1 MKKYSLLFAL
11 ALGVFGANAQDKQ
24 AEKLTKAHPTNY
36 RSWSLGLNVANT
48 FTFGDLRSFESDK
61 KDGLDGGGLALGGGL
76 HLTKFWTPTVGT
88 RVGAGFYQISGSNS
102 GAIVP
107 RQTYRGT
114 YFEGTTINGSFDIL
128 FNLSNMVLKGK
139 TYERKGALLF
149 GVGIGISSITSELF
163 DSTGTKVNESGLV
176 DQFGNSSDAGSIQA
190 YFPVTLEY
198 KRCLSNAFDL
208 DLGARYLFMNED
220 WIDVTLDGT
229 SNDQLLQLYVGV
241 TYNFGDKDKKSVV
254 YTNPLDDIYADVEE
268 VKSNFDWLTTDDDK
282 DGVSNFHDK
291 DNSTPEGV
299 PVDGAGRALDADQ
312 DGIADSMDEDPFT
325 DKGAQVDANGRA
337 VDSDGDGIPDHRDE
351 ESNTPK
357 GTFVNFQGKSVPMP
371 TNSGGFIPSVY
382 FAFNSASMSNA
393 NYERLAVV
401 ARMMNSNPDSKIV
414 ITGYADSRGSE
425 EYNKNLG
432 MRRAEAVKKQLTQ
445 VFGIDAG
452 RMEAISVGEAQPFA
466 NGRYDINRR
475 ADISLK

>member
-11 ALGVFGANAQDKQ
+11 ALGVVSASAQVT
-24 AEKLTKAHPTNY
+24 EKLTQAHPSNY
-36 RSWSLGLNVANT
+36 RSWSLGLNLTNT
-48 FTFGDLRSFESDK
+48 FSFADLRSFESDPSS
-61 KDGLDGGGLALGGGL
+61 GIEAGGLALGGGL
-76 HLTKFWTPTVGT
+76 AITKFWTPTVGT
-88 RVGAGFYQISGSNS
+88 RINAGYYTMSGSNS
-102 GAIVP
+102 GLN
-107 RQTYRGT
+107 R
-114 YFEGTTINGSFDIL
+114 YFEGNMMNGSFDVM

-149 GVGIGISSITSELF
+149 GVGLGLSIINSE
-163 DSTGTKVNESGLV
+163 SYTVNSAGVVIDTTEAGLV
-176 DQFGNSSDAGSIQA
+176 DEFGNPSDPPAMQA

-198 KRCLSNAFDL
+198 KRKLSNAFDL
-208 DLGARYLFMNED
+208 DLGARYLFMNQD
-220 WIDVTLDGT
+220 WIDAATPKDG
-229 SNDQLLQLYVGV
+229 SNDQMLQVYVGV

-254 YTNPLDDIYADVEE
+254 YSNPLDDIYADVEE
-268 VKSNFDWLTTDDDK
+268 VKNNFDWLTTDDDK

-299 PVDGAGRALDADQ
+299 AVDGAGRALDADG
-312 DGIADSMDEDPFT
+312 DGIPDNMDEDPFT
-325 DKGAQVDANGRA
+325 AKGAVVDAKGRA
-337 VDSDGDGIPDHRDE
+337 VDSDGDGVPDYMDD

-357 GTFVNFQGKSVPMP
+357 GTMVNFRGKTIS
-371 TNSGGFIPSVY
+371 TGSGDGFVPSVY
-382 FAFNSASMSNA
+382 FAYNSASISAA

-401 ARMMNSNPDSKIV
+401 ARMLKSNPNKKIV

-452 RMEAISVGEAQPFA
+452 RMEAKSEGEGQPLA
-466 NGRYDINRR
+466 TGRYDINRR
-475 ADISLK
+475 ADISVK